1 MTSDSDFEVSSGN
14 VFEDLGFDDAK
25 ELFIKSSIAI
35 AIQREIKS
43 RGLKQVDA
51 ARLMGITQP
60 KVSNILRGRLD
71 DFSIERL
78 IRILHTFD
86 LDVQMSIVAKPK
98 TA

>member
-43 RGLKQVDA
+43 RGLRQVDA

-78 IRILHTFD
+78 IRILNAFD